1 MIKLLKRVK
10 LLWNIIK
17 YYEVYRMNIRR
28 AREKDRNGINKLLRQ
43 VLMVHHNG
51 RPDLFK
57 ADVKKYTDEELLDII
72 KDDSRPIFVCV
83 NDKKNVIG
91 YAFCVF
97 QQHIEDNI
105 LTDIKT
111 LYIDDLCVDE
121 ELRGQHV
128 GKDIY
133 EYVLDFAKKSGCYN
147 VTLNVWSCN
156 PSAMKFYEKCGLVPY
171 KVGME
176 KIL

>member
-1 MIKLLKRVK
+1 
-10 LLWNIIK
+10 
-17 YYEVYRMNIRR
+17 MNIRR

-83 NDKKNVIG
+83 NDKENVIG